1 MPAVTLAV
9 MPWMMLFLAELAL
22 HSWVMG
28 PRAFRPFLRAAWIYL
43 SVGMGITSDLRV
55 AGQVA
60 WMGWL
65 EWMWLRLLGDI
76 WGGRM

>member
-1 MPAVTLAV
+1 MTLAV

-55 AGQVA
+55 ACP
-60 WMGWL
+60 
-65 EWMWLRLLGDI
+65 LRFAGVVGGMLLDLLGDVF
-76 WGGRM
+76 GSDA